1 MSPSLSVETPAG
13 TVHATARP
21 REHNSVVFDLGGV
34 MRGCIHVTGTHHVR
48 HWDQFTA
55 VRACLG
61 PVNAFQEAKPAP
73 DETLPRLARSRTGY
87 QGSLTLYRDAPA
99 DRPQVSVYPMESV
112 AGYKPSPRTAETLT
126 AVLRACAEH
135 VEQRADFPQ
144 LCTAARER
152 DTPALLRFLTWS
164 ADYHRSS
171 AARLESQARAARPAL
186 RAAVTAWWTVAR
198 WFTAQPHPVLL
209 LILANRDGSLARDVD
224 VQAWLGP
231 YCLTEA
237 AGEYDRARTAE
248 AEADSLHAQQRTRR
262 TVRRP
267 QTGTPTTA
275 RMENA

>member
-21 REHNSVVFDLGGV
+21 REHDSVVFDLGGA
-34 MRGCIHVTGTHHVR
+34 MRGCVHVTGTHHVR

-61 PVNAFQEAKPAP
+61 PVNAFQESEPAP

-87 QGSLTLYRDAPA
+87 QGSLTLYRDAPD
-99 DRPQVSVYPMESV
+99 DRPQVYVYPMVS
-112 AGYKPSPRTAETLT
+112 AGGHQPSPRTAETLT

-135 VEQRADFPQ
+135 VEQRPDFPRM
-144 LCTAARER
+144 CTAARER

-164 ADYHRSS
+164 ADYHRSA
-171 AARLESQARAARPAL
+171 AARLEGQARASQPAL

-198 WFTAQPHPVLL
+198 WFTAQPHPALL
-209 LILANRDGSLARDVD
+209 LMLASRDGSLAREVD

-237 AGEYDRARTAE
+237 AGEHDRARNAE
-248 AEADSLHAQQRTRR
+248 AEAASLRTQQRTRR
-262 TVRRP
+262 TARRP
-267 QTGTPTTA
+267 QTSTPTTA

>member
-1 MSPSLSVETPAG
+1 MKPSLTVETPAG

-21 REHNSVVFDLGGV
+21 RESDCVVFDLGGA
-34 MRGCIHVTGTHHVR
+34 MRGSVHVTGTHHVR

-61 PVNAFQEAKPAP
+61 PVNAFQDTAPAEA
-73 DETLPRLARSRTGY
+73 LPRLARSRTGY
-87 QGSLTLYRDAPA
+87 RGSLTLYRDAPA
-99 DRPQVSVYPMESV
+99 DRPQVSVYPTESD
-112 AGYKPSPRTAETLT
+112 AGHEPSPKTAATLT

-135 VEQRADFPQ
+135 VEQRPDFPQ
-144 LCTAARER
+144 ILTASRKR

-164 ADYHRSS
+164 ADYHRGA
-171 AARLESQARAARPAL
+171 AARLEGKARTSRPAL

-209 LILANRDGSLARDVD
+209 LMLANRDGSLARNVD

-237 AGEYDRARTAE
+237 ADEHDRARNTE
-248 AEADSLHAQQRTRR
+248 AEAASLRTQHRTRR

-267 QTGTPTTA
+267 QTTTPHTA
-275 RMENA
+275 RMEIA

>member
-21 REHNSVVFDLGGV
+21 RDHDSVVFDLSGA

-73 DETLPRLARSRTGY
+73 DETLPRLAS
-87 QGSLTLYRDAPA
+87 
-99 DRPQVSVYPMESV
+99 
-112 AGYKPSPRTAETLT
+112 
-126 AVLRACAEH
+126 
-135 VEQRADFPQ
+135 
-144 LCTAARER
+144 
-152 DTPALLRFLTWS
+152 
-164 ADYHRSS
+164 
-171 AARLESQARAARPAL
+171 RPAL

-198 WFTAQPHPVLL
+198 WFTAHPHPALL
-209 LILANRDGSLARDVD
+209 LMLANRDGSLARDID

-237 AGEYDRARTAE
+237 AGEHDRARNAE
-248 AEADSLHAQQRTRR
+248 AEAASLRTQQPTRR
-262 TVRRP
+262 TASRP
-267 QTGTPTTA
+267 QTSTPTTA